1 MTWRDVPQWIVIRT
15 VRPANGWHVVLSRFY
30 AHRSLHLAIAE
41 RWAHTEV
48 MMKTMTDLA
57 NLLNP
62 LPRAGEVDPPEALN
76 DALHHVEREQQA
88 WLRDW
93 ELQLGEGDDRLDPLL
108 TEIRDARR
116 RIRVAEQELRLLIAY
131 GRDFAR
137 PRPYK
142 LEDLAEAAGY
152 SVSGIRTA
160 YGTDE
165 VAEVMRRTGTTPRA
179 MDRDQ
184 EMGSRPA
191 RLSGP
196 SGTV

>member
-1 MTWRDVPQWIVIRT
+1 M
-15 VRPANGWHVVLSRFY
+15 ANTLN
-30 AHRSLHLAIAE
+30 
-41 RWAHTEV
+41 
-48 MMKTMTDLA
+48 DLA

-62 LPRAGEVDPPEALN
+62 RPRTGEIDPPEALN
-76 DALHHVEREQQA
+76 DATAHVKREQKE
-88 WLRDW
+88 WLRAW
-93 ELQLGEGDDRLDPLL
+93 ERQLGEWLRAWEVQLGEGDDGLDPLL
-108 TEIRDARR
+108 TEIRAARR